1 MSPASITEKICGFWR
16 SYLSPGKTILA
27 AVSGG
32 SDSVALVFLL
42 NELRE
47 KLKLGKLAV
56 AHINHGL
63 RGEESEGD
71 EQYVH
76 RIASELNIPFFLKRL
91 SGRSLNDP
99 GIEQWARQERY
110 LFLNSV
116 CQSSGF
122 DLIATG
128 HTADDQAE
136 TLLFRMLRGAGIKGM
151 RGILPVREDGVIRP
165 LLFTTKAELIDWLN
179 SKNIAFRTD
188 SSNSDTSL
196 SRNFIRHELLPIIN
210 SYQPDSVHRLTML
223 SLQMQDAWTLIEK
236 NIFSWI
242 EQFVLEDADE
252 GFTVKIEGFLDRE
265 IASESLKFLFEKHG
279 IPANR
284 FHIRNVFEN
293 IKRSRTFLLPGKWQ
307 YNPVKGAV
315 YFQKEKEDCEELFC
329 RIPIPGMGQ
338 CEKRNIRFTVTEVG
352 GWERRDSE
360 DSWSVFMDRD
370 VIDGNTLIYRRV
382 NGNDVFCPFG
392 RSGSTSV
399 LRFLAKQG
407 FPKVIR
413 YRAGVVVDG
422 SNKVLWIPGVRLNQL
437 CAVSKTS
444 RNIVKIS
451 SKTLGNNI

>member
-1 MSPASITEKICGFWR
+1 V
-16 SYLSPGKTILA
+16 LA

-63 RGEESEGD
+63 RGEESDCD
-71 EQYVH
+71 EQYVR
-76 RIASELNIPFFLKRL
+76 RIAADLNIPFFLKRL

-110 LFLNSV
+110 LFLHSV

-122 DLIATG
+122 DFIATG

-151 RGILPVREDGVIRP
+151 RGILPVREDCVVRP
-165 LLFTTKAELIDWLN
+165 LLFTTKKELIDWLN
-179 SKNIAFRTD
+179 LKKIAYRTD
-188 SSNSDTSL
+188 SSNGDTSL
-196 SRNFIRHELLPIIN
+196 SRNFIRHELLPVIKG
-210 SYQPDSVHRLTML
+210 YQPDAVHRLTML

-236 NIFSWI
+236 NIQYWI
-242 EQFVLEDADE
+242 EQFVLEDDDE
-252 GFTVKIEGFLDRE
+252 RFTVKTKGFLDKE
-265 IASESLKFLFEKHG
+265 IASEALKLLFEKHD
-279 IPANR
+279 IPANH
-284 FHIRNVFEN
+284 FHIRSVFEN
-293 IKRSRTFLLPGKWQ
+293 IKRSKTFLLPGKWQ
-307 YNPVKGAV
+307 YNPARESV
-315 YFQKEKEDCEELFC
+315 YFQKEYGDCEELFC
-329 RIPIPGMGQ
+329 KIPIPGVV
-338 CEKRNIRFTVTEVG
+338 CCKERNIGFTVTEVS
-352 GWERRDSE
+352 GWEQRGNE

-370 VIDGNTLIYRRV
+370 VIDGDTLIYRRV
-382 NGNDVFCPFG
+382 NDNDVFCPFG

-413 YRAGVVVDG
+413 SRAGVVVDG

-437 CAVSKTS
+437 CAVSKNS
-444 RNIVKIS
+444 RNIVKIAS
-451 SKTLGNNI
+451 NALGNNI